1 VVGIAVLILNEAG
14 DLGNATTDPDGSN
27 ARSTTRSSADAFIAR
42 GRGAAASPRRTVK
55 DVAVACL
62 GAEEISGRHSDQT
75 PYGVVGHIKTF
86 SSDVDIVRRRAPSN

>member
-55 DVAVACL
+55 DVAIRQSLTHRTETA
-62 GAEEISGRHSDQT
+62 ISLL
-75 PYGVVGHIKTF
+75 
-86 SSDVDIVRRRAPSN
+86 PSL